1 MKYLDYYKQKGLENE
16 SEVFNFLI
24 KNLQKS
30 ILTWDFFVD
39 WEKIREKVADVE
51 EELNL
56 LNVLIGKNNTE
67 EKFVDLLTK
76 YPRIKKA
83 LSLLIAVR
91 PSKLN
96 NTHLVNKED
105 VGKDLDE
112 WHVELKR
119 RYFKISQD
127 LDDKTKKELVKFYV
141 DSGLK
146 DVFEKKDIKNVQ
158 DYYFGVEVG
167 MDTNARKNRTG
178 NAMEKVV
185 REYLRPRFSNILEQ
199 ATTANI
205 KEEWG
210 IELNFKG
217 INSQKKFDFA
227 ILSKS
232 NKVFLVETNYYS
244 GGGSKLKSTAGE
256 YRDYERFIKEGG
268 QEFIW
273 ITDGLG
279 WLSTKKSLKDTFM
292 NNDYVFNLKMVS
304 EGVLD
309 EVIK

>member
-1 MKYLDYYKQKGLENE
+1 MRYLNYHKQKGLNNENE
-16 SEVFNFLI
+16 VFEFLI

-56 LNVLIGKNNTE
+56 LNVLIGKAKTE
-67 EKFVDLLTK
+67 EKFIELLVK

-91 PSKLN
+91 PNKLSD
-96 NTHLVNKED
+96 TYLVNKED

-112 WHVELKR
+112 WHVELKL
-119 RYFKISQD
+119 RYFKISKD
-127 LDDKTKKELVKFYV
+127 LDSKTEKELVKFYV

-146 DVFEKKDIKNVQ
+146 DVLENKDIKNVQ

-185 REYLRPRFSNILEQ
+185 REYLKSRFSNILEQ
-199 ATTANI
+199 ATITNVN
-205 KEEWG
+205 EEWN
-210 IELNFKG
+210 IELNFRG
-217 INSQKKFDFA
+217 ISSQKKFDFA

-232 NKVFLVETNYYS
+232 NKVYLIETNYYS

-256 YRDYERFIKEGG
+256 YRDYERFIKEGK

-279 WLSTKKSLKDTFM
+279 WVSTKKSLKDTFL
-292 NNDYVFNLKMVS
+292 NNDYVINLKMIS

>member
-1 MKYLDYYKQKGLENE
+1 MKYLNYHKQKGLNNENE
-16 SEVFNFLI
+16 VFEFLI

-30 ILTWDFFVD
+30 ILTWGFFVD

-56 LNVLIGKNNTE
+56 LNVLIGKAKTE
-67 EKFVDLLTK
+67 EKFIELLVK

-91 PSKLN
+91 PNKLSG
-96 NTHLVNKED
+96 TYLVNKED

-112 WHVELKR
+112 WHVELKL
-119 RYFKISQD
+119 RYFKISKD
-127 LDDKTKKELVKFYV
+127 LDSKTEKELVKFYV

-146 DVFEKKDIKNVQ
+146 DVFENKDIKNVQ

-185 REYLRPRFSNILEQ
+185 REYLKPRFSNILEQ
-199 ATTANI
+199 TTITNVN
-205 KEEWG
+205 EEWN
-210 IELNFKG
+210 IELNFRG
-217 INSQKKFDFA
+217 ISSQKKFDFA

-232 NKVFLVETNYYS
+232 NKVYLIETNYYS

-256 YRDYERFIKEGG
+256 YRDYERFIKEGE

-279 WLSTKKSLKDTFM
+279 WVSTKKSLKDTFL
-292 NNDYVFNLKMVS
+292 NNDYVFNLKMIS